1 MFILGLYHLYDNKML
16 YLKQKMFIIT
26 KGFSSMKYKWI
37 IIMGTLVSLT
47 GATASPAYAIGY
59 NPAFKK
65 SNNAYKAHLSTEQ
78 DIINS
83 VHDQLVQVPDQGIAK
98 YYVHTD
104 LNKVLNTD
112 FAKVDYPSRDKTKSG
127 FDDNGK
133 LDINALKQPISQPEK
148 IQLANTVRYYYFNF
162 TNARTFT
169 DLVAVDNKDGD
180 YSDSDKVSKDDKLN
194 YFDYIKLIDAIKA
207 NPKYTESQR
216 DRRLIDVE
224 TDLQNS
230 INILYGISNIAH
242 SNAADSSDNSLI
254 AWRNDKSVEIPF
266 QTSMFS
272 YAQLLAAY
280 NKSEVITDTL
290 SFYATLT
297 DTLNA
302 IKTYC
307 VSVRQDRGGK
317 INPKEF
323 EKQIQTKYT
332 KLDKSLVQP
341 MVDVVNEQRR
351 KANQKEEGDK
361 WNTSKLGKLG
371 ITSRK
376 ANDNDYDDNDDD
388 DY

>member
-1 MFILGLYHLYDNKML
+1 
-16 YLKQKMFIIT
+16 
-26 KGFSSMKYKWI
+26 MKYSKWI
-37 IIMGTLVSLT
+37 AIVGMSMALSNI
-47 GATASPAYAIGY
+47 AIPPAYAIGY

-65 SNNAYKAHLSTEQ
+65 SNNAYKARLSTEA

-83 VHDQLVQVPDQGIAK
+83 VHDQLLSISDVGIEK
-98 YYVHTD
+98 YYRQTD
-104 LNKVLNTD
+104 LNKVMGTD

-127 FDDNGK
+127 FDENGK

-162 TNARTFT
+162 TNARKFT
-169 DLVAVDNKDGD
+169 DLVSIDDSDDEYA
-180 YSDSDKVSKDDKLN
+180 DSDKVSKDDKLN

-207 NPKYTESQR
+207 NPKYTDAQR

-242 SNAADSSDNSLI
+242 SSTADSTDNSLI
-254 AWRNDKSVEIPF
+254 AWRDDKNVEIPF
-266 QTSMFS
+266 ETSMFS

-317 INPKEF
+317 INPQEL
-323 EKQIQTKYT
+323 ERQIQTKYN

-341 MVDVVNEQRR
+341 MVEVVKEQRA
-351 KANQKEEGDK
+351 KANKKVEGDK
-361 WNTSKLGKLG
+361 WNTSRLGKLG
-371 ITSRK
+371 ITDGKS
-376 ANDNDYDDNDDD
+376 DYNSSDDDSDDDN
-388 DY
+388 